1 MKKIL
6 IIEDDL
12 LIAELERDYLVVADF
27 EPVIETDG
35 KRGLALAMEGGF
47 DLLILDVMLQGINGF
62 DICREVRRKFNIP
75 IIMVTAKQEDI
86 DKIKGLSLGVD
97 DYITKPFSPAE
108 LVARV
113 KAHIQ
118 IHELLLHSTADDG
131 NEDTIKAGDLRIVV
145 NSRRVFVG
153 EQEVSLKNKE
163 FELLL
168 FLAENPDIVFSK
180 DTILDRIWGIDSTA
194 DTATVTVHINR
205 IREKIEETPSEPKY
219 IHTVWGVGYK
229 FCAYR

>member
-205 IREKIEETPSEPKY
+205 IREKVEETPSEPKY
-219 IHTVWGVGYK
+219 MQTVWGVGYK

>member
-35 KRGLALAMEGGF
+35 KGGLALAMEGGF

-205 IREKIEETPSEPKY
+205 IREKVEETPSEPKY
-219 IHTVWGVGYK
+219 IQTVWGVGYK

>member
-27 EPVIETDG
+27 EPVIETDR

-163 FELLL
+163 YELLL

-229 FCAYR
+229 FCDYR

>member
-62 DICREVRRKFNIP
+62 DICSEVRRKFNIP

-205 IREKIEETPSEPKY
+205 IREKVEETPSEPKY

>member
-62 DICREVRRKFNIP
+62 DICSEVRRKFNIP

-205 IREKIEETPSEPKY
+205 IREKVEETPSEPKY
-219 IHTVWGVGYK
+219 IQTVWGVGYK

>member
-62 DICREVRRKFNIP
+62 DICSEVRRKFNIP

>member
-163 FELLL
+163 YELLL

-205 IREKIEETPSEPKY
+205 IREKVEETPSEPKY
-219 IHTVWGVGYK
+219 IQTVWGVGYK

>member
-153 EQEVSLKNKE
+153 EQEVRLKNKE

-205 IREKIEETPSEPKY
+205 IREKVEETPSEPKY
-219 IHTVWGVGYK
+219 MQTVWGVGYK

>member
-35 KRGLALAMEGGF
+35 ERGLALAMEGGF

-131 NEDTIKAGDLRIVV
+131 NEDSIKAGDLRIVV

-163 FELLL
+163 YELLL

-205 IREKIEETPSEPKY
+205 IREKVEETPSEPKY

>member
-1 MKKIL
+1 MNKIL
-6 IIEDDL
+6 IVEDDL

-27 EPVIETDG
+27 EPVIETNG
-35 KRGLALAMEGGF
+35 KKGLALALEGGF
-47 DLLILDVMLQGINGF
+47 DLLILDVMLEGINGF
-62 DICREVRRKFNIP
+62 DICREVRKKCNVP
-75 IIMVTAKQEDI
+75 IIMVTAKQDDI
-86 DKIKGLSLGVD
+86 DKIKGLSLGID

-118 IHELLLHSTADDG
+118 IHERLLHSQPETT
-131 NEDTIKAGDLRIVV
+131 NEEIIKTGDLKIIV
-145 NSRRVFVG
+145 NARRVFVG
-153 EQEVSLKNKE
+153 DREVKLKNKE

-205 IREKIEETPSEPKY
+205 IREKIEKTPSEPEY
-219 IHTVWGVGYK
+219 ILTVWGVGYK
-229 FCAYR
+229 FCAGK

>member
-62 DICREVRRKFNIP
+62 DICSEVRRKFNIP
-75 IIMVTAKQEDI
+75 IIMVTAKQEDM

-205 IREKIEETPSEPKY
+205 IREKVEETPSEPKY
-219 IHTVWGVGYK
+219 IQTVWGVGYK

>member
-205 IREKIEETPSEPKY
+205 IREKVEETPSEPKY
-219 IHTVWGVGYK
+219 IQTVWGVGYK

>member
-35 KRGLALAMEGGF
+35 ERGLALAMEGGF

-131 NEDTIKAGDLRIVV
+131 NEDSIKAGDLRIVV

-163 FELLL
+163 YELLL

>member
-62 DICREVRRKFNIP
+62 DICSEVRRKFNIP

-163 FELLL
+163 FELLW

-205 IREKIEETPSEPKY
+205 IREKVEETPSEPKY
-219 IHTVWGVGYK
+219 IQTVWGVGYK

>member
-62 DICREVRRKFNIP
+62 DICSEVRRKFNIP

-113 KAHIQ
+113 KAHI
-118 IHELLLHSTADDG
+118 H
-131 NEDTIKAGDLRIVV
+131 
-145 NSRRVFVG
+145 
-153 EQEVSLKNKE
+153 
-163 FELLL
+163 
-168 FLAENPDIVFSK
+168 
-180 DTILDRIWGIDSTA
+180 
-194 DTATVTVHINR
+194 
-205 IREKIEETPSEPKY
+205 
-219 IHTVWGVGYK
+219 
-229 FCAYR
+229 